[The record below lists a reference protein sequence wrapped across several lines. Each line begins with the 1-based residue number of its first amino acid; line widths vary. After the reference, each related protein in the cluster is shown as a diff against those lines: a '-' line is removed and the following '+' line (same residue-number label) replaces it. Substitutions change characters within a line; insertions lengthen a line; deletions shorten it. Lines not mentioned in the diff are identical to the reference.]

1 MKKVKLANFNDP
13 KWSYSDLKKY
23 ARKYRDMIDKK
34 DVVPFNIGHALDMY
48 QSQPRDLL
56 IERLIRVQ
64 AYLYK

>member
-13 KWSYSDLKKY
+13 KWSYDDLKKY
-23 ARKYRDMIDKK
+23 ARKYRDMIKEEDE
-34 DVVPFNIGHALDMY
+34 VPFNISHALDMY

>member
-1 MKKVKLANFNDP
+1 MKNVKLANFNDP
-13 KWSYSDLKKY
+13 KWSHNDLKKY
-23 ARKYRDMIDKK
+23 ARKYRNMIDKK

-48 QSQPRDLL
+48 QSQPRHLL

>member
-13 KWSYSDLKKY
+13 KWSYDNLKMY
-23 ARKYRDMIDKK
+23 ARKYRNMIKEK
-34 DVVPFNIGHALDMY
+34 DDVPFNISHALDMY
-48 QSQPRDLL
+48 QSQSRGLL